1 MWARILQLII
11 KSGILVF
18 VLVAVGLVA
27 LGNVINALIN
37 WDWLVYFFKIFL
49 SLINLIWFLPIP
61 TIITLVSYS
70 FTILIAY
77 WTFKA
82 VILASDWFI
91 K

>member
-27 LGNVINALIN
+27 LGNVINTLIN